1 MKRKILILSGL
12 ILWSLCVFSKDLDV
26 GVIFDNNS
34 NFSQN
39 IKELLQK
46 ELDKDFSKTGYIPKI
61 LNEIIFIE
69 G

>member
-34 NFSQN
+34 KF
-39 IKELLQK
+39 
-46 ELDKDFSKTGYIPKI
+46 FSKYKGTPAKRTG
-61 LNEIIFIE
+61 
-69 G
+69 